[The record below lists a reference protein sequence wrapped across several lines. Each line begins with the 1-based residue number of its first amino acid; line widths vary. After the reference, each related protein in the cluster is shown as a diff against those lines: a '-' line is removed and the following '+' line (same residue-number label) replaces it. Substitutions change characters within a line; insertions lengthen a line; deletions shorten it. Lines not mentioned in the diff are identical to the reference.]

1 MFVYALDNNGIK
13 FTHTYIFP
21 FFQVERLNAI
31 ILKGEERIKSL
42 QSTVEGNSAAA
53 ERQNTALQENHQQEK
68 EAMERVIRSKSEAL
82 TELAEKHEQFISN
95 LSQEHAKTLRTLMEK
110 VDSLDKL
117 HAHLKH
123 ESQASKDEII
133 ALQRSLEEKE
143 TKIKEL
149 DNIIFG
155 HKAEVDTA
163 VKCCEE
169 TLREK
174 YEKELQHL
182 RAHAVESQN
191 LAGHRVKELETQ
203 MHSKLSQ
210 LEGLLQKKENE
221 ILSLCR
227 EQNFWHQEKAAMEKK
242 LASLCKPTCDVAL
255 QSEDLLTGI
264 EEHCENV
271 LAECLVDA
279 AISNARCSL
288 LAENTGMKMDKVLQI
303 SQMQIAQLKF
313 EHDKELTDLE
323 NTLHLEHK
331 RQCELLEQKYMKDL
345 QETMARVHSSLKS
358 THTQEICNV
367 KLAAEQKLCSAIAQ
381 LEDNHQ
387 QSVEALNGKISDKET
402 EIAALNDLLEQERS
416 KQQEHLVRL
425 EKEYVD
431 SAKICKEEL
440 DSKRHEEYQS
450 ALIAMQN
457 VHQQERE
464 DMISLHRRNIAQL
477 EGELADS
484 QMKNE
489 ELKTE
494 LSQQQQAVED
504 LRARNDSAVDKLK
517 HSIQAEVRELQSQL
531 TAEKVSIKIMVVTDI
546 IYVCKCVGLCWV
558 E

>member
-1 MFVYALDNNGIK
+1 M
-13 FTHTYIFP
+13 
-21 FFQVERLNAI
+21 
-31 ILKGEERIKSL
+31 KGEERIKSL
-42 QSTVEGNSAAA
+42 QSDIEDNSAAA
-53 ERQNTALQENHQQEK
+53 ERQNAALQEYHQQEK
-68 EAMERVIRSKSEAL
+68 EAMERVLSSKSEAL

-123 ESQASKDEII
+123 ENQASKAEII
-133 ALQRSLEEKE
+133 ALRMSLEEKE
-143 TKIKEL
+143 AKIKEL
-149 DNIIFG
+149 DSIIVG
-155 HKAEVDTA
+155 HKAKVDTA

-169 TLREK
+169 TLWEK

-182 RAHAVESQN
+182 REAHVVESQN

-210 LEGLLQKKENE
+210 LEGLLQKKEIE
-221 ILSLCR
+221 IMSLCR

-242 LASLCKPTCDVAL
+242 LASLCKPTCDVAV
-255 QSEDLLTGI
+255 QGEDLLTGI

-288 LAENTGMKMDKVLQI
+288 LAQNTGRKMDKVLQT

-313 EHDKELTDLE
+313 QHDKELTDLE

-345 QETMARVHSSLKS
+345 EETMARVHSSLKS
-358 THTQEICNV
+358 THTEEICNI
-367 KLAAEQKLCSAIAQ
+367 KLAAEQNLSSAIAQ

-387 QSVEALNGKISDKET
+387 QSVEALNGKISEKET
-402 EIAALNDLLEQERS
+402 EITALNDLLEQERY
-416 KQQEHLVRL
+416 KHQEQLVKL

-431 SAKICKEEL
+431 SAKICEDEL

-450 ALIAMQN
+450 ALITMQN

-484 QMKNE
+484 QMKNK

-504 LRARNDSAVDKLK
+504 LRARNDSAVDNLK

-531 TAEKVSIKIMVVTDI
+531 TAEKVSIKFMVVRHYI
-546 IYVCKCVGLCWV
+546 CKCVGLC
-558 E
+558 